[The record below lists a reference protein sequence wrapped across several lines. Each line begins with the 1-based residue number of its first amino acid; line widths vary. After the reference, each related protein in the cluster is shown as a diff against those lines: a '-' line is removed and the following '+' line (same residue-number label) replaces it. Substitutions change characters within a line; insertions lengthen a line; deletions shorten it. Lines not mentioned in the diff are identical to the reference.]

1 MSCSLIGA
9 EIESGKTNF
18 KALEAY
24 MMGKG
29 EIAPNKSGRQEMLE
43 NLLNRY
49 I

>member
-1 MSCSLIGA
+1 FDSGIGA

-29 EIAPNKSGRQEMLE
+29 EIGPNKSGRQEMLE

>member
-1 MSCSLIGA
+1 MRVQCSDV
-9 EIESGKTNF
+9 ESGKANF

-29 EIAPNKSGRQEMLE
+29 EIAANKSGRQEMLE

-49 I
+49 L